1 MSQGYSTATPVSG
14 SWSCTRWFRNSVCE
28 MLRRVTD
35 TGIILINVDIILRL
49 KGFENP

>member
-1 MSQGYSTATPVSG
+1 MSQVYSAETPVSG
-14 SWSCTRWFRNSVCE
+14 SWSCTQWFRNSVCE
-28 MLRRVTD
+28 MLRVTD